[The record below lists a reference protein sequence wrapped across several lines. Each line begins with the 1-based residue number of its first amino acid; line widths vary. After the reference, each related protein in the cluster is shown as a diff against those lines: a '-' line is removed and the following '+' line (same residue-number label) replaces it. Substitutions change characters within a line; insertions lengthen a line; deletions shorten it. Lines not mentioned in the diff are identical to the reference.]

1 MSVSLSKIPSIDL
14 LRGFVAVG
22 RRMSITQAATDL
34 FLTQSAVSRQVHGL
48 ETALGVKL
56 FDRVHRAIR
65 FTPEGERLFLVAD
78 SVMQQLQ
85 DAIGAL
91 AGSQRPRPA
100 APPVLP
106 DGSGRRSCS
115 PQPAAGPMPISST
128 AGGGRPSC

>member
-34 FLTQSAVSRQVHGL
+34 FLTQSAVSRQIHGL

-91 AGSQRPRPA
+91 EDRQRQRP
-100 APPVLP
+100 VTL
-106 DGSGRRSCS
+106 
-115 PQPAAGPMPISST
+115 T
-128 AGGGRPSC
+128 ASVGFVGL